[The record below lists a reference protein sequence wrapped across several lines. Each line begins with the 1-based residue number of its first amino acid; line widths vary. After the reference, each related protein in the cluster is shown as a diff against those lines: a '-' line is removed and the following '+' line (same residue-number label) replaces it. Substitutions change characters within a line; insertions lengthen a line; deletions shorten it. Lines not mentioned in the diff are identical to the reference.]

1 VDNCYFRG
9 PSSNGA
15 FAFEESSSMARAYFA
30 NNMMDGV
37 MPKDPWSLARP
48 HKGHLPGGLPAN
60 YQSKTPF
67 DIPAIKP
74 DPAPSAC
81 QKVIQSVGASLKRDA
96 VDIRLLSDFEKRQGK
111 LIDSQNE
118 VGGWPLLK
126 SLPAALDSDGD
137 GMPDDWEVAHG
148 LNPKDPSDGNKADSK
163 TGYTYLEIYLQ
174 DIVNKGLK

>member
-1 VDNCYFRG
+1 
-9 PSSNGA
+9 
-15 FAFEESSSMARAYFA
+15 
-30 NNMMDGV
+30 
-37 MPKDPWSLARP
+37 
-48 HKGHLPGGLPAN
+48 
-60 YQSKTPF
+60 
-67 DIPAIKP
+67 
-74 DPAPSAC
+74 
-81 QKVIQSVGASLKRDA
+81 VIQSVGASLKRDA

-148 LNPKDPSDGNKADSK
+148 LNPKDPSDGNKADPK
-163 TGYTYLEIYLQ
+163 TGYTYLEMYLQ